1 MKKGSDLI
9 LGVIVF
15 VAVFISAVGAQKN
28 MFSYGQV
35 FNQEEPKLFAKLPIL
50 KGWIDGE
57 HYLESRKN
65 PQNKLTKLIKINALS
80 GEESTFLDYGSFVSK
95 FPEYIKPD
103 DHIANTVD
111 YSSFLY
117 RYRTD
122 LYYYNRS
129 EDEFRRLTAKDGKE
143 ENPTFSPDKKW
154 IAYTRTNN
162 LYALNIATGLE
173 IQLTTDGSETIYNGK
188 ASWVYYEEVL
198 GRKSKY
204 KAFWW
209 SPKSNLITFLRF
221 DDDKVPEFPLYSADG
236 QHGRLEMQRYPKAG
250 DPLPGVR
257 LGIVAIN
264 NQKIVWI
271 NRNEVIDEYIAWP
284 VWAPDGRILYYQ
296 WKNRNQNH
304 LKIFQADIETGE
316 SKQVYE
322 ESQKS
327 WVGFFRDM
335 KMLPDGSGFI
345 LRSDKEGWPN
355 LYRFNM
361 HGELIAKITGGKMA
375 VSKILLI
382 DLNNNILFF
391 AGWTDQTSE
400 NHLFKVDLSGSDL
413 TKITKIPG
421 SHSCIVAPEG
431 KYFYDTYSNINQ
443 PVKLDLFYTDGRF
456 IRNIGDKKLAETDN
470 YNLGKVE
477 LFQIETSDGINLP
490 ALWILPPNFNK
501 EKKYPV
507 LFRVYGG
514 PGGITVKNSYRR
526 LRDHYLAQHGIIII
540 SVDHRGS
547 GHFGKTGKEYMH
559 RNLGRYE
566 IDDLITAVKWLYQ
579 QPFIDSTRIG
589 ITGGS
594 YGGYVT
600 CMALTYGADYFTHGI
615 ADYSVTD
622 WLLYDATYTERFMDH
637 PLDNPEG
644 YHQSSVMTHAK
655 NYKGKLMLTH
665 GTMDDNVHMQNT
677 MQLVDALTDMDK
689 DFELVLIPD
698 SRHGTS
704 LSKRKFVTKKKINFW
719 FRHLLG
725 RELPEQTH

>member
-1 MKKGSDLI
+1 M
-9 LGVIVF
+9 
-15 VAVFISAVGAQKN
+15 
-28 MFSYGQV
+28 
-35 FNQEEPKLFAKLPIL
+35 
-50 KGWIDGE
+50 
-57 HYLESRKN
+57 
-65 PQNKLTKLIKINALS
+65 
-80 GEESTFLDYGSFVSK
+80 
-95 FPEYIKPD
+95 
-103 DHIANTVD
+103 
-111 YSSFLY
+111 
-117 RYRTD
+117 
-122 LYYYNRS
+122 
-129 EDEFRRLTAKDGKE
+129 
-143 ENPTFSPDKKW
+143 
-154 IAYTRTNN
+154 
-162 LYALNIATGLE
+162 
-173 IQLTTDGSETIYNGK
+173 
-188 ASWVYYEEVL
+188 YYEEVL

-209 SPKSNLITFLRF
+209 SPKSNLIAFLRF
-221 DDDKVPEFPLYSADG
+221 DDVRVPEFPLYSASG

-257 LGIVAIN
+257 LGIVDIN
-264 NQKIVWI
+264 NQKIIWV
-271 NRNEVIDEYIAWP
+271 NRNEIIDEYIAWP
-284 VWAPDGRILYYQ
+284 VWAPDGQKLYYQ

-304 LKIFQADIETGE
+304 LKIYQASIETGE

-327 WVGFFRDM
+327 WVEFFRDM

-361 HGELIAKITGGKMA
+361 QGELIAKITGGKMT

-382 DLNNNILFF
+382 DLNNSILFF
-391 AGWTDQTSE
+391 EGWTDQTSE
-400 NHLFKVDLSGSDL
+400 NHLFKVDLNGSDL
-413 TKITKIPG
+413 TKITRIPG
-421 SHSCIVAPEG
+421 SHSCKVAPG
-431 KYFYDTYSNINQ
+431 SKFFYDTFSNFNQ
-443 PVKLDLFYTDGRF
+443 PEKLDLFYTDGRF
-456 IRNIGDKKLAETDN
+456 IRNIGDKKLVEIDN

-490 ALWILPPNFNK
+490 ALWILPPNFDK
-501 EKKYPV
+501 GKKYPV

-514 PGGITVKNSYRR
+514 PGGLIVKNSYRH
-526 LRDHYLAQHGIIII
+526 LRDHYLAQHGIITI

-566 IDDLITAVKWLYQ
+566 IDDLIEAVKWLYQ

-600 CMALTYGADYFTHGI
+600 CMALTYGADYFTLGI

-644 YHQSSVMTHAK
+644 YHHSSVMTHAK
-655 NYKGKLMLTH
+655 KYKGRLMLTH

-677 MQLVDALTDMDK
+677 IQLVDELTDMDK

-704 LSKRKFVTKKKINFW
+704 WSKRKFVTKKKINFW

-725 RELPEQTH
+725 EESPKQKKENISSQDNSVN